1 MEATDRIITPKKNK
15 IKQSLG
21 DRIIQGFII
30 LVILA
35 LCLVIILPCIN
46 VLALS
51 LNDGADAAK
60 GGVYFFPRAFTLEN
74 FKQVFSDGSIMKE
87 YKYTILRVVIGTL
100 LTLIVTSL
108 AAFAL
113 KEKDLPGVKV
123 ITILITFTM
132 LFGGGMIPTY
142 VQYKNLHLIN
152 NFWVYVVPSL
162 VSVTYLL
169 MMRAYFEGIPAS
181 LEESAKLDGC
191 GYFGIYGRIILPLS
205 KPVIAVIGLYTA
217 VNHWNDWFSG
227 AFYMTSNDKWPVQTV
242 LQQMLA
248 RAMSASQKDIT
259 SVAQALVQ
267 GASTVTSDSLK
278 MAAVVITTVPIL
290 LIYPFV
296 QKYFASGIM
305 IGAVKG

>member
-60 GGVYFFPRAFTLEN
+60 GGVYFFPRVFTLEN
-74 FKQVFSDGSIMKE
+74 FKQVFSDGSIMRA

-217 VNHWNDWFSG
+217 VNHWHDWFSG
-227 AFYMTSNDKWPVQTV
+227 AFYMTSNEKWPVQTV

>member
-60 GGVYFFPRAFTLEN
+60 GGVYFFPRVFTLEN
-74 FKQVFSDGSIMKE
+74 FKQVFSDGSIMRA

-227 AFYMTSNDKWPVQTV
+227 AFYMTSNEKWPVQTV

-278 MAAVVITTVPIL
+278 MAAVVISTVPIL

-296 QKYFASGIM
+296 QMYFASGIM

>member
-1 MEATDRIITPKKNK
+1 METTDRIITPKKNK

-74 FKQVFSDGSIMKE
+74 FKQVFSDGSIMKA

-227 AFYMTSNDKWPVQTV
+227 AFYMTSNEKWPVQTV

>member
-60 GGVYFFPRAFTLEN
+60 GGVYFFPRVFTLEN
-74 FKQVFSDGSIMKE
+74 FKQVFSDGSIMKA

-113 KEKDLPGVKV
+113 KEKDLPGIKV

-227 AFYMTSNDKWPVQTV
+227 AFYMTSNEKWPVQTV

>member
-74 FKQVFSDGSIMKE
+74 FKQVFSDGSIMKA

-113 KEKDLPGVKV
+113 KEKDLPGVKI

-227 AFYMTSNDKWPVQTV
+227 AFYMTSNEKWPVQTV